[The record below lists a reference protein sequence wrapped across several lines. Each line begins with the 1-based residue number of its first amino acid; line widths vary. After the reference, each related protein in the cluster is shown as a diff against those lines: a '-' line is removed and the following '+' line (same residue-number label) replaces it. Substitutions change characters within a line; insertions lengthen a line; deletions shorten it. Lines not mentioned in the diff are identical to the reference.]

1 MQTDPQKYD
10 GKVKEQVDME
20 FKARRNYPRKWLKF
34 YNETPW
40 QDMYNPDKLS
50 KQIKEQMKTKDLNP
64 YKYTS
69 EGDGHFVSPGMYN
82 SLLAKCR
89 CGRPHSDVH
98 LLRCLQKEQSKY
110 LENGNTQLENDKKE
124 HLELPKTSNAFV
136 GWHTKQPIYKQW
148 EESIKY
154 KSPIYDMP
162 GERITTTPYN
172 AIIIG

>member
-1 MQTDPQKYD
+1 
-10 GKVKEQVDME
+10 
-20 FKARRNYPRKWLKF
+20 
-34 YNETPW
+34 
-40 QDMYNPDKLS
+40 MYSNLEPYRY
-50 KQIKEQMKTKDLNP
+50 TK
-64 YKYTS
+64 
-69 EGDGHFVSPGMYN
+69 EGDGHFLSPGMYN
-82 SLLAKCR
+82 SLLARCR

-110 LENGNTQLENDKKE
+110 LKDAKNLQQVDDNKLE
-124 HLELPKTSNAFV
+124 HVELPKTSNAFV

-162 GERITTTPYN
+162 GERITDTPYN